1 MAGQFDDLWQ
11 DKLQPWLAARADE
24 QRAAKQHFWIWLPGG
39 ALAAVI
45 VTGGVGAL
53 GWDPRLS
60 VLGVIVC
67 LVIGWAGGI
76 EKLDALKKKIKLE
89 LLTEIA
95 RTTGLKY
102 ALKPYLP
109 TRYHRFLEHGI
120 IPRHERKHFEDH
132 FEGEMHGCDFELYE
146 AHFEKKVRQRRGHR
160 WVTVFRGVMIRI
172 GFPHNV
178 EGVTVIT
185 RDKGVFNMFEA
196 FGRKLKKKKLERIGL
211 VDPKFEK
218 IFEVYGND
226 QMIARYM
233 LTPSFMERLLALES
247 ALEGKN
253 VRALFDEDSGSGE
266 LLIAAETGDQFEI
279 SSLFNPV
286 PDKSKVMGVVDEIR
300 LVTEIIDLLVEPAQF
315 GEHGKMTT

>member
-1 MAGQFDDLWQ
+1 MAAQFDDLWQ
-11 DKLQPWLAARADE
+11 DKLQPWLTARADE
-24 QRAAKQHFWIWLPGG
+24 QRVAKQRFWTWMPMGTLIGFTLGG
-39 ALAAVI
+39 ITSAM
-45 VTGGVGAL
+45 GGE
-53 GWDPRLS
+53 PRLIVVL
-60 VLGVIVC
+60 VLGCIA
-67 LVIGWAGGI
+67 IGWAGGI
-76 EKLDALKKKIKLE
+76 EKLKSLKKKIKLE

-120 IPRHERKHFEDH
+120 IPRHDRKHFEDH
-132 FEGEMHGCDFELYE
+132 FEGEVHGCNFELYE
-146 AHFEKKVRQRRGHR
+146 AHFEKRVRSRRSTY

-185 RDKGVFNMFEA
+185 RDKGFFNVFEA

-211 VDPKFEK
+211 VDPKFER

-233 LTPSFMERLLALES
+233 LTPSFMERLLALEK
-247 ALEGKN
+247 AIEGKN

-315 GEHGKMTT
+315 GEHGKTTT